1 MKRKITS
8 LVALLTILGI
18 LFFVPGAAYAKNKTT
33 CMNNANSKFP
43 VNSGST
49 YSQITD
55 VSPGTSMSDAGVEW
69 ACGNSTSARGVM
81 WITDEAGFSQSNGTY
96 TINVNAYLR
105 RTGTTTLGV
114 VGSVNNKSSNAAIYA
129 TNVKICARNDHSKC
143 NSDIGIEYKDGWASV
158 YGCDPNGYCGK
169 DFLRASANNT
179 SGEND
184 FTYPERVAKIDVDGE
199 TLINEVGITELS
211 DHGEIELSLYR
222 GFNNGSG
229 SYGWSNF
236 VILAEKQESTSVFE
250 NNTRARIDVGG
261 DGSVE
266 RTIMSGYARDA
277 GTDDYYDTNKVNRR
291 NTVIEFDNRLR
302 SRVTLRDA
310 HTATT
315 NWYGMNETSGSSG
328 SIEIS
333 PSTSDWTY
341 KPVFG
346 WDGAFN
352 YKKVTVS
359 LNPGESQTKC
369 SGVTTSA
376 AYSTVNGTS
385 GSTYSKQCVKI
396 SRPYAYFSG
405 SVTASVKKNSAK
417 TDVSIPS
424 NHRITLSDSDDG
436 YYEISFTSNVKRSKD
451 SAGETVAT
459 QYSAYRRDASSI
471 VNGSSAADWT
481 PTSATASG
489 NTNALAEDSSQNVF
503 TPKVTGTLKY
513 GETRTFCSAMSYR
526 NKQST
531 SDNLVPA
538 SGSEYCVTISR
549 PKQKC
554 SVAPNIEYGLLEGQN
569 YGQLSVNN
577 KNLNKTETVAN
588 GPVSIYA
595 RPTDN
600 IRFKYDMCAGALYPI
615 KENGLSVPVS
625 YTASGWSTKL
635 PTVDNSNKYL
645 FRTEVP
651 LVGSTFNNPRVW
663 SSSPTPSGFMQDVS
677 HLNGSFTSPS
687 SGAGENYRCDNGEN
701 GFYQIAGKLDCARNN
716 QNYNI
721 GVLDTGSTI
730 TQKLDW
736 NEQKVTSGANV
747 GSSPRTATAS
757 VIVPY
762 NYILKPYVSNQT
774 LRIAYIGERITM
786 YPGVAVMTRKNE
798 LISNKDSENTYA
810 TISKNTDVRY
820 SYYFT
825 DSAGNLKGSI
835 HSSSETRRFN
845 QVGFSTEHVNETL
858 APVTVEISDDYVVG
872 DRVCVELSVYPY
884 DSHDGNNDAVA
895 LQEGSNISTRRATAS
910 CLTIAKRPTMSVE
923 SSNVYSA
930 TKINTSIYSKKIVAN
945 GTANRLTFGSWAEY
959 GVYGRVNKNF
969 LMASGAALA
978 YGRDG
983 TGANTKNLNIT
994 RTNPTNNNTTVADET
1009 NSNECT
1015 FMTQTFANAEC
1026 KQSEDMKKI
1035 GEISATQYEARTK
1048 DRYSEIG
1055 KNLSG
1060 VPQKQYNNTIYLDAS
1075 NIDPSAYRDNASEP
1089 VGVKTNNLYLSK
1101 TPTFADDN
1109 GNHTVIY
1116 RATNVVIDGDL
1127 NKQVAKAMTTL
1138 NGVTGVIILAENVY
1152 LTDSVKYVDAT
1163 IIADK
1168 VNTCAFK
1175 SSDPTRELRMSD
1187 LNANVCNQ
1195 GVIFDSPVITKRL
1208 ILNRTAGA
1216 TNGTGS
1222 IVRAEVFNLNTGN
1235 YLWSFGQMSRYNQAV
1250 TTYSREL
1257 PPRY

>member
-1 MKRKITS
+1 MKRKVTAAA
-8 LVALLTILGI
+8 ALLMMLGI
-18 LFFVPGAAYAKNKTT
+18 LFFIPNAVYAKNKTR
-33 CMNNANSKFP
+33 CINNANSMFH

-49 YSQITD
+49 YSRISD
-55 VSPGTSMSDAGVEW
+55 VSPGDSLSDAGIEW
-69 ACGNSTSARGVM
+69 SCGDSSNSRGVM
-81 WITDEAGFSQSNGTY
+81 WITDAAGFSKSGDTY
-96 TINVNAYLR
+96 TINVNAYLK
-105 RTGTTTLGV
+105 RTGETTLGV
-114 VGSVNNKSSNAAIYA
+114 VGTVNNKTASASIYA
-129 TNVKICARNDHSKC
+129 TNVKICARGDRSKC
-143 NSDIGIEYKDGWASV
+143 NGDIGITYTDGWSDA
-158 YGCDPNGYCGK
+158 YGDDPHGYDGP
-169 DFLRASANNT
+169 DFLRASSGNT
-179 SGEND
+179 SGAES
-184 FTYPERVAKIDVDGE
+184 FTYPEGVANMVVDGE
-199 TLINEVGITELS
+199 TMIREVGITEYS
-211 DHGEIELSLYR
+211 DHGEVELSLYR

-236 VILAEKQESTSVFE
+236 VILVEKQESTSAFE

-315 NWYGMNETSGSSG
+315 NWYGLGETNGSSG
-328 SIEIS
+328 SIDIS
-333 PSTSDWTY
+333 PSSSDWTY
-341 KPVFG
+341 KPVYS

-376 AYSTVNGTS
+376 AYSTINGAS
-385 GSTYSKQCVKI
+385 GSTYSKQCVKV

-459 QYSAYRRDASSI
+459 QYSASRRDASSL

-481 PTSATASG
+481 TPATASG
-489 NTNALAEDSSQNVF
+489 NTNALAEDGSQNVF

-526 NKQST
+526 ARQSS
-531 SDNLVPA
+531 SDGLTAA

-577 KNLNKTETVAN
+577 KNLNKTETVAS

-600 IRFKYDMCAGALYPI
+600 IRFKYDMCAGSLYPI
-615 KENGLSVPVS
+615 KENGLSATVS
-625 YTASGWSTKL
+625 YTASGWSTKST
-635 PTVDNSNKYL
+635 TVNNNNKYL
-645 FRTEVP
+645 FRTDVP

-663 SSSPTPSGFMQDVS
+663 SSSPTPSGFMQDVN

-687 SGAGENYRCDNGEN
+687 DGASNNYRCGTPEN
-701 GFYQIAGKLDCARNN
+701 GYYQVAGKLDCARNR
-716 QNYNI
+716 QEYNI
-721 GVLDTGSTI
+721 GILDTGSTI
-730 TQKLDW
+730 TQRLDW
-736 NEQKVTSGANV
+736 NEQKVTNGANV
-747 GSSPRTATAS
+747 GSSARTATAS
-757 VIVPY
+757 VIIPY
-762 NYILKPYVSNQT
+762 NYVLKPYVSNQT
-774 LRIAYIGERITM
+774 LRVAYIGESITM
-786 YPGVAVMTRKNE
+786 QPGVAVMTRKNE
-798 LISNKDSENTYA
+798 TVSNDANKNTYA
-810 TISKNTDVRY
+810 TITKNTDVRY

-825 DSAGNLKGSI
+825 DSAGNLKGSV
-835 HSSSETRRFN
+835 HSTSETRRFN
-845 QVGFSTEHVNETL
+845 QEGFSKNNVNETL

-895 LQEGSNISTRRATAS
+895 LQEGSNITTRRATAS

-945 GTANRLTFGSWAEY
+945 GAANRLTFGSWAEY

-1075 NIDPSAYRDNASEP
+1075 NIDPAAYRDNASEP

-1195 GVIFDSPVITKRL
+1195 SVIFDSPVITKRL